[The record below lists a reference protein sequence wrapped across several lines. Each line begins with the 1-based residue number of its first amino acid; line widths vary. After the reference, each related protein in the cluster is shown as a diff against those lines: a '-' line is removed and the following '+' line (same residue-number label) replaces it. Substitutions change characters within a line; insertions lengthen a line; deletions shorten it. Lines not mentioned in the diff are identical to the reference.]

1 MMIRGR
7 FSILGNIILLEA
19 EMVMDCGLASVL
31 GLLLG
36 LVGEIFVGGI
46 EERVRVRILSGWAD
60 G

>member
-7 FSILGNIILLEA
+7 FSILDSIMLLEA
-19 EMVMDCGLASVL
+19 EMVMDCGLAQLL
-31 GLLLG
+31 GLVLG

-46 EERVRVRILSGWAD
+46 EERVRVRILSGWVD